1 MAATASV
8 DALVRVPVDRA
19 FRVTVDID
27 PAAGFYPRFGPLPAV
42 LSVSDRTGPFT
53 RVGSSRMLHLSDG
66 GTVTETV
73 VRAEAPAS
81 APGSDA
87 RTGAHSYRLTGFTG
101 LFGRLVDHADAD
113 WRFEQHDG
121 GTRIRWTYTFTG
133 LPGRGGIVAVI
144 VRLAWAP
151 YMRRVLPGI
160 AHEVARTA

>member
-1 MAATASV
+1 MVATASV

-19 FRVTVDID
+19 FRVTVGID

-42 LSVSDRTGPFT
+42 VSVSDRTGPFT
-53 RVGSSRMLHLSDG
+53 IVGSSRILHLSDG

-73 VRAEAPAS
+73 LRADAPSAPAES
-81 APGSDA
+81 G
-87 RTGAHSYRLTGFTG
+87 THSYRLTGFTG
-101 LFGRLVDHADAD
+101 LFGLLVDHAEAH
-113 WRFEQHDG
+113 WRFETEGG
-121 GTRIRWTYTFTG
+121 GTRIRWTYAFTG
-133 LPGRGGIVAVI
+133 LQGRGGIVALI